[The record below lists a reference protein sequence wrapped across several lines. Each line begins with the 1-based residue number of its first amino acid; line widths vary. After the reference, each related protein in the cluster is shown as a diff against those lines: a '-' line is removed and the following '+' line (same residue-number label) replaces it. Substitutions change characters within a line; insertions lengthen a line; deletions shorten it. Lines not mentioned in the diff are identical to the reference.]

1 MIKLSCNELKGKV
14 VIPPSKSLA
23 HRALVLASLAKH
35 EVVVKNIS
43 YSNDILATI
52 SCLEGLG
59 ATIIKQEDSVIVR
72 PSQVKKVHDINCGE
86 SGTTLR
92 FMIPYALLQGETIAI
107 DGENRLKIR
116 PIDDYFPML
125 EQNQVQ
131 YQYNGSLPIV
141 LTGHL
146 QSGVYELNGNV
157 SSQFISGLLLVLPFL
172 KGDSKVIIK
181 NKLESKPYVDMT
193 VKIAKEFGINIYE
206 EGNIYTIP
214 GNQEGVNKTINL
226 LIKNGCNVIT
236 HSPLTDTHT
245 SGHASQ
251 GELKL
256 IQALLKPKYF
266 LPVHGEYRMQRV
278 HADLAISCGVKK
290 ENAFVL
296 ENGDVFCINER
307 GARIAGH
314 VHSGE
319 VYIDG
324 NQIGD
329 VSGSIIRERKV
340 LAEDGLFSI
349 IVTINPEKKLLPIEP
364 QVVSRGFIY
373 MKDSE
378 ELTKHI
384 VDMAKKLHIN
394 LFQTDEAM
402 FEACGKLYTAGK

>member
-72 PSQVKKVHDINCGE
+72 PSLVKKVHDINCGE

-125 EQNQVQ
+125 EQNQVK

-214 GNQEGVNKTINL
+214 GNQEVVAKEYYVEGDYSQAAFFLVANALGANLELVGLKRSKMQGDEAILDILGEFGVKFNEHFET
-226 LIKNGCNVIT
+226 V
-236 HSPLTDTHT
+236 
-245 SGHASQ
+245 
-251 GELKL
+251 ERKL
-256 IQALLKPKYF
+256 HPATVSLAQNP
-266 LPVHGEYRMQRV
+266 
-278 HADLAISCGVKK
+278 DLAPILGVLASSITGTTKLVDLERLAFKESNRILSTKDMLEACGVK
-290 ENAFVL
+290 VL
-296 ENGDVFCINER
+296 ADDKSLTI
-307 GARIAGH
+307 
-314 VHSGE
+314 
-319 VYIDG
+319 
-324 NQIGD
+324 IGPTD
-329 VSGSIIRERKV
+329 YQVGSIKTCNDHRIVMSSAV
-340 LAEDGLFSI
+340 LSLVCPYVLVDEIKPVNKSFPNFF
-349 IVTINPEKKLLPIEP
+349 TIYQNLGG
-364 QVVSRGFIY
+364 VVN
-373 MKDSE
+373 E
-378 ELTKHI
+378 
-384 VDMAKKLHIN
+384 
-394 LFQTDEAM
+394 
-402 FEACGKLYTAGK
+402 

>member
-59 ATIIKQEDSVIVR
+59 ATIIKQEDSVIVK

-125 EQNQVQ
+125 EQNQVK

-214 GNQEGVNKTINL
+214 GNQEVVAKEYYVEGDYSQAAFFLVANALGANLELVGLKRSKMQGDEAILDILGEFGVKFNEHFEA
-226 LIKNGCNVIT
+226 V
-236 HSPLTDTHT
+236 
-245 SGHASQ
+245 
-251 GELKL
+251 ERKL
-256 IQALLKPKYF
+256 HPATVSLAQNP
-266 LPVHGEYRMQRV
+266 
-278 HADLAISCGVKK
+278 DLAPILGVLASSIMGTTKLVDLERLAFKESNRILSTKDMLEACGVK
-290 ENAFVL
+290 V
-296 ENGDVFCINER
+296 
-307 GARIAGH
+307 IADDK
-314 VHSGE
+314 SLT
-319 VYIDG
+319 I
-324 NQIGD
+324 IGPTD
-329 VSGSIIRERKV
+329 YQVGSIKTCNDHRIVMSSAV
-340 LAEDGLFSI
+340 LSLVCPYVLVDEIKPVNKSFPNFF
-349 IVTINPEKKLLPIEP
+349 TIYQNLGG
-364 QVVSRGFIY
+364 VVN
-373 MKDSE
+373 E
-378 ELTKHI
+378 
-384 VDMAKKLHIN
+384 
-394 LFQTDEAM
+394 
-402 FEACGKLYTAGK
+402 

>member
-214 GNQEGVNKTINL
+214 GNQEVVAKEYYVEGDYSQAAFFLVANALGANLELVGLKRSKMQGDEAILDILGEFGVKFNEHFEA
-226 LIKNGCNVIT
+226 V
-236 HSPLTDTHT
+236 
-245 SGHASQ
+245 
-251 GELKL
+251 ERKL
-256 IQALLKPKYF
+256 HPATVSLAQNP
-266 LPVHGEYRMQRV
+266 
-278 HADLAISCGVKK
+278 DLAPILGVLASSITGTTKLVDLERLAFKESNRILSTKDMLEACGVK
-290 ENAFVL
+290 V
-296 ENGDVFCINER
+296 
-307 GARIAGH
+307 IADDK
-314 VHSGE
+314 SLT
-319 VYIDG
+319 I
-324 NQIGD
+324 IGPTD
-329 VSGSIIRERKV
+329 YQVGSIKTCNDHRIVMSSAV
-340 LAEDGLFSI
+340 LSLVCPYVLVDEIKPVNKSFPNFF
-349 IVTINPEKKLLPIEP
+349 TIYQNLGG
-364 QVVSRGFIY
+364 VVN
-373 MKDSE
+373 E
-378 ELTKHI
+378 
-384 VDMAKKLHIN
+384 
-394 LFQTDEAM
+394 
-402 FEACGKLYTAGK
+402 

>member
-59 ATIIKQEDSVIVR
+59 ATIIKQEDSVIVK
-72 PSQVKKVHDINCGE
+72 PSQIKKVHDINCGE

-125 EQNQVQ
+125 EQNQVK

-214 GNQEGVNKTINL
+214 GNQEVVAKEYYVEGDYSQAAFFLVANALGANLELVGLKRSKMQGDEAILDILGEFGVKFNEHFEA
-226 LIKNGCNVIT
+226 V
-236 HSPLTDTHT
+236 
-245 SGHASQ
+245 
-251 GELKL
+251 ERKL
-256 IQALLKPKYF
+256 HPATVSLAQNP
-266 LPVHGEYRMQRV
+266 
-278 HADLAISCGVKK
+278 DLAPILGVLASSITGMTKLVDLERLAFKESNRILSTKDMLEACGVK
-290 ENAFVL
+290 VL
-296 ENGDVFCINER
+296 ADDKSLTI
-307 GARIAGH
+307 
-314 VHSGE
+314 
-319 VYIDG
+319 
-324 NQIGD
+324 IGPTD
-329 VSGSIIRERKV
+329 YQVGSIKTCNDHRIVMSSAV
-340 LAEDGLFSI
+340 LSLVCPYVLVDEIKPVNKSFPNFF
-349 IVTINPEKKLLPIEP
+349 TIYQNLGG
-364 QVVSRGFIY
+364 VVN
-373 MKDSE
+373 E
-378 ELTKHI
+378 
-384 VDMAKKLHIN
+384 
-394 LFQTDEAM
+394 
-402 FEACGKLYTAGK
+402 

>member
-59 ATIIKQEDSVIVR
+59 ATIIKQEDSVIVK

-125 EQNQVQ
+125 EQNQVK

-214 GNQEGVNKTINL
+214 GNQEVVAKEYYVEG
-226 LIKNGCNVIT
+226 
-236 HSPLTDTHT
+236 DY
-245 SGHASQ
+245 SQ
-251 GELKL
+251 AAFFLVAN
-256 IQALLKPKYF
+256 AL
-266 LPVHGEYRMQRV
+266 G
-278 HADLAISCGVKK
+278 ADLELVGLKRSKMQGDEAILDILGEFGVKFNEHFEAVERKLHPATVSLAQNPDLAPILGVLASSITGTTKLVDLERLAFKESNRILSTKDMLEACGVK
-290 ENAFVL
+290 VL
-296 ENGDVFCINER
+296 ADDKSLTI
-307 GARIAGH
+307 
-314 VHSGE
+314 
-319 VYIDG
+319 
-324 NQIGD
+324 IGPTD
-329 VSGSIIRERKV
+329 YQVGSIKTCNDHRIVMSSAV
-340 LAEDGLFSI
+340 LSLVCPYVLVDEIKPVNKSFPNFFAIYQNLGG
-349 IVTINPEKKLLPIEP
+349 
-364 QVVSRGFIY
+364 VVN
-373 MKDSE
+373 E
-378 ELTKHI
+378 
-384 VDMAKKLHIN
+384 
-394 LFQTDEAM
+394 
-402 FEACGKLYTAGK
+402 

>member
-125 EQNQVQ
+125 EQNQVK

-214 GNQEGVNKTINL
+214 GNQEVVAKEYYVEGDYSQAAFFLVANALGANLELVGLKRSKMQGDEAILDILGEFGVKFNEHFEA
-226 LIKNGCNVIT
+226 V
-236 HSPLTDTHT
+236 
-245 SGHASQ
+245 
-251 GELKL
+251 ERKL
-256 IQALLKPKYF
+256 HPATVSLAQNP
-266 LPVHGEYRMQRV
+266 
-278 HADLAISCGVKK
+278 DLAPILGVLASSITGTTKLVDLERLAFKESNRILSTKDMLEACGVK
-290 ENAFVL
+290 V
-296 ENGDVFCINER
+296 
-307 GARIAGH
+307 IADDK
-314 VHSGE
+314 SLT
-319 VYIDG
+319 I
-324 NQIGD
+324 IGPTD
-329 VSGSIIRERKV
+329 YQVGSIMTCNDHRIVMSSAV
-340 LAEDGLFSI
+340 LSLVCPYVLVDEIKPVNKSFPNFF
-349 IVTINPEKKLLPIEP
+349 TIYQNLGG
-364 QVVSRGFIY
+364 VVN
-373 MKDSE
+373 E
-378 ELTKHI
+378 
-384 VDMAKKLHIN
+384 
-394 LFQTDEAM
+394 
-402 FEACGKLYTAGK
+402 

>member
-125 EQNQVQ
+125 EQNQVK

-214 GNQEGVNKTINL
+214 GNQEVVAKEYYVEGDYSQAAFFLVANALGANLELVGLKRSKMQGDEAILDILGEFGVKFNEHFEA
-226 LIKNGCNVIT
+226 V
-236 HSPLTDTHT
+236 
-245 SGHASQ
+245 
-251 GELKL
+251 ERKL
-256 IQALLKPKYF
+256 HPATVSLAQNP
-266 LPVHGEYRMQRV
+266 
-278 HADLAISCGVKK
+278 DLAPILGVLASSITGTTKLVDLERLAFKESNRILSTKDMLEACGVK
-290 ENAFVL
+290 V
-296 ENGDVFCINER
+296 
-307 GARIAGH
+307 IADDK
-314 VHSGE
+314 SLT
-319 VYIDG
+319 I
-324 NQIGD
+324 IGPTD
-329 VSGSIIRERKV
+329 YQVGSIKTCNDHRIVMSSAV
-340 LAEDGLFSI
+340 LSLVCPYVLVDEIKPVNKSFPNFF
-349 IVTINPEKKLLPIEP
+349 TIYQNLGG
-364 QVVSRGFIY
+364 VVN
-373 MKDSE
+373 E
-378 ELTKHI
+378 
-384 VDMAKKLHIN
+384 
-394 LFQTDEAM
+394 
-402 FEACGKLYTAGK
+402 

>member
-59 ATIIKQEDSVIVR
+59 ATIIKQEDSVIVK
-72 PSQVKKVHDINCGE
+72 PSQIKKVHDINCGE

-125 EQNQVQ
+125 EQNQVK

-214 GNQEGVNKTINL
+214 GNQEVVAKEYYVEGDYSQAAFFLVANALGANLELVGLKRSKMQGDEAILDILGEFGVKFNEHFEA
-226 LIKNGCNVIT
+226 V
-236 HSPLTDTHT
+236 
-245 SGHASQ
+245 
-251 GELKL
+251 ERKL
-256 IQALLKPKYF
+256 HPATVSLAQNP
-266 LPVHGEYRMQRV
+266 
-278 HADLAISCGVKK
+278 DLAPILGVLASSITGTTKLVDLERLAFKESNRILSTKDMLEACGVK
-290 ENAFVL
+290 V
-296 ENGDVFCINER
+296 
-307 GARIAGH
+307 IADDK
-314 VHSGE
+314 SLT
-319 VYIDG
+319 I
-324 NQIGD
+324 IGPTD
-329 VSGSIIRERKV
+329 YQVGSIKTCNDHRIVMSSAV
-340 LAEDGLFSI
+340 LSLVCPYVLVDEIKPVNKSFPNFF
-349 IVTINPEKKLLPIEP
+349 TIYQNLGG
-364 QVVSRGFIY
+364 VVN
-373 MKDSE
+373 E
-378 ELTKHI
+378 
-384 VDMAKKLHIN
+384 
-394 LFQTDEAM
+394 
-402 FEACGKLYTAGK
+402 

>member
-72 PSQVKKVHDINCGE
+72 PSQVKKVYDINCGE

-92 FMIPYALLQGETIAI
+92 FMIPYALLQGATIAI

-125 EQNQVQ
+125 EQNQVK

-214 GNQEGVNKTINL
+214 GNQEVVAKEYYVEGDYSQAAFFLVANALGANLELVGLKRSKMQGDEAILDILGEFGVKFNEHFEA
-226 LIKNGCNVIT
+226 V
-236 HSPLTDTHT
+236 
-245 SGHASQ
+245 
-251 GELKL
+251 ERKL
-256 IQALLKPKYF
+256 HPATVSLAQNP
-266 LPVHGEYRMQRV
+266 
-278 HADLAISCGVKK
+278 DLAPILGVLASSITGTTKLVDLERLAFKESNRILSTKDMLEACGVK
-290 ENAFVL
+290 V
-296 ENGDVFCINER
+296 
-307 GARIAGH
+307 IADDK
-314 VHSGE
+314 SLT
-319 VYIDG
+319 I
-324 NQIGD
+324 IGPTD
-329 VSGSIIRERKV
+329 YQVGSIKTCNDHRIVMSSAV
-340 LAEDGLFSI
+340 LSLVCPYVLVDEIKPVNKSFPNFF
-349 IVTINPEKKLLPIEP
+349 TIYQNLGG
-364 QVVSRGFIY
+364 VVN
-373 MKDSE
+373 E
-378 ELTKHI
+378 
-384 VDMAKKLHIN
+384 
-394 LFQTDEAM
+394 
-402 FEACGKLYTAGK
+402 

>member
-214 GNQEGVNKTINL
+214 GNQEVVAKEYYVEGDYSQAAFFLVANALGANLELVGLKRSKMQGDEAILDILGEFGVKFNEHFEA
-226 LIKNGCNVIT
+226 V
-236 HSPLTDTHT
+236 
-245 SGHASQ
+245 
-251 GELKL
+251 ERKL
-256 IQALLKPKYF
+256 HPATVSLAQNP
-266 LPVHGEYRMQRV
+266 
-278 HADLAISCGVKK
+278 DLAPILGVLASSITGTTKLVDLERLAFKESNRILSTKDMLEACGVK
-290 ENAFVL
+290 V
-296 ENGDVFCINER
+296 
-307 GARIAGH
+307 IADDK
-314 VHSGE
+314 SLT
-319 VYIDG
+319 I
-324 NQIGD
+324 IGPTD
-329 VSGSIIRERKV
+329 YQVGSIMTCNDHRIVMSSAV
-340 LAEDGLFSI
+340 LSLVCPYVLVDEIKPVNKSFPNFF
-349 IVTINPEKKLLPIEP
+349 TIYQNLGG
-364 QVVSRGFIY
+364 VVN
-373 MKDSE
+373 E
-378 ELTKHI
+378 
-384 VDMAKKLHIN
+384 
-394 LFQTDEAM
+394 
-402 FEACGKLYTAGK
+402 